1 MKVVQVMT
9 TELDLISPDS
19 RKYCKTFRNMAK
31 IPEFDKHVL
40 LLTSRKMPAS
50 SSLNDFVKCCVDKLL
65 QSINIRGSNTL
76 QTHREH

>member
-1 MKVVQVMT
+1 
-9 TELDLISPDS
+9 
-19 RKYCKTFRNMAK
+19 MAK

>member
-1 MKVVQVMT
+1 
-9 TELDLISPDS
+9 
-19 RKYCKTFRNMAK
+19 MAK

-50 SSLNDFVKCCVDKLL
+50 SSLNDFVKRCVDKFL